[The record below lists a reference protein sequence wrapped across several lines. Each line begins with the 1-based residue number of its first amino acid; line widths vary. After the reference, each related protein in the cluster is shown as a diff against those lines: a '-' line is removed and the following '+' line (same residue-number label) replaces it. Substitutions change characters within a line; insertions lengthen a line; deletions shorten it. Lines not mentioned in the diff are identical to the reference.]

1 MGEICDRPAM
11 RDREDTPIRLHT
23 CQNDPMKLTRILLA
37 AAGVALL
44 TGCMSVT
51 ERRYADESRCA
62 GYGFRPG
69 SDAFA
74 KCLQNIDLDRS
85 ADSRAFMYG
94 ARGPGVG
101 VGFGY
106 GFRRW

>member
-1 MGEICDRPAM
+1 M
-11 RDREDTPIRLHT
+11 RIA
-23 CQNDPMKLTRILLA
+23 RILLTV
-37 AAGVALL
+37 GVVSLL
-44 TGCMSVT
+44 TGCMSVA
-51 ERRYADESRCA
+51 ERRYADENRCA

-69 SDAFA
+69 SDAFG

-94 ARGPGVG
+94 ARGPGIG

>member
-1 MGEICDRPAM
+1 MI
-11 RDREDTPIRLHT
+11 TTL
-23 CQNDPMKLTRILLA
+23 RILLA
-37 AAGVALL
+37 TAAVALL
-44 TGCMSVT
+44 SGCMTVA
-51 ERRYADESRCA
+51 ERRHADESRCA

-94 ARGPGVG
+94 ARGPGFGVG
-101 VGFGY
+101 VGYGY

>member
-1 MGEICDRPAM
+1 MPWQNAGM
-11 RDREDTPIRLHT
+11 RSA
-23 CQNDPMKLTRILLA
+23 RILLA
-37 AAGVALL
+37 AALAASLA
-44 TGCMSVT
+44 GCMSVA
-51 ERRYADESRCA
+51 ERRHADESRCA
-62 GYGFRPG
+62 GYGFRPR

-94 ARGPGVG
+94 SRGPGFG

-106 GFRRW
+106 GIGYGGRRW

>member
-1 MGEICDRPAM
+1 M
-11 RDREDTPIRLHT
+11 RIA
-23 CQNDPMKLTRILLA
+23 KILLA
-37 AAGVALL
+37 AGAVALL
-44 TGCMSVT
+44 TGCMSVA
-51 ERRYADESRCA
+51 ERRYVDEGRCA

-94 ARGPGVG
+94 ARGPGIG